1 MRLCRNRR
9 KRSTQKAL
17 MGSVLYNY
25 IIPCLTGSINVYS
38 LGNTIGDPDDRT
50 LRIVEKEVL
59 IPKIMRDRAKM
70 EKCVPEVEEFTKC
83 CSSSNV
89 LMAYSCRKQNAA
101 MQDCQTRWY
110 KDEVFKEECKEIY
123 LKERREFRLT
133 GIPKKHRHKETEN
146 ATNST

>member
-1 MRLCRNRR
+1 M
-9 KRSTQKAL
+9 
-17 MGSVLYNY
+17 YY
-25 IIPCLTGSINVYS
+25 FIYS
-38 LGNTIGDPDDRT
+38 LICNTGDPEDRS

-59 IPKIMRDRAKM
+59 IPKIMRDRAKT

-83 CSSSNV
+83 CSSSNL

-133 GIPKKHRHKETEN
+133 GIPKKHHLKATEN
-146 ATNST
+146 IVNSNNSNIDEN